1 VQYDEHY
8 KVSERKEIAEE
19 RAKLNP
25 EQVTIDKFLNRE
37 WVALS
42 TGDKAKDA

>member
-1 VQYDEHY
+1 VTARRQ
-8 KVSERKEIAEE
+8 IAED

-37 WVALS
+37 WIALS
-42 TGDKAKDA
+42 SGDKAKDA